1 MIDRT
6 ARRPLTFFGT
16 ASGTSM
22 IFKLDDN
29 EKKTF
34 SDVKFIPYVT
44 NDAGAMKTN
53 FTVGYDTT
61 TGEITVGGIA
71 TGDKVVLM
79 AMPII

>member
-34 SDVKFIPYVT
+34 SDAKFIPYVT
-44 NDAGAMKTN
+44 DNEGKMKTA
-53 FTVGYDTT
+53 FTVNYDTA
-61 TGEITVGGIA
+61 TGEIIVSGIA